1 MIIMRMKFVSN
12 IRIFDRRYRVNDNDG
27 IVIVLPI
34 SRTHFLPIYLQ
45 GAWIKSLKPYILN
58 E

>member
-1 MIIMRMKFVSN
+1 MRMKFVSN

>member
-45 GAWIKSLKPYILN
+45 GA
-58 E
+58 